1 MNKRAVAGFSLTA
14 LMLGGAMVG
23 CAQGGISTASTR
35 SEATLAKHAARN
47 AEKAAEALQK
57 GDPAK
62 AVSFAEAAVAA
73 VPNNADYRALLGS
86 AYLKAGRFTSAH
98 AAYADVL
105 TLSPQ
110 NGRAALNLAL
120 AMIAEGQWDEAR
132 QALESNAA
140 IVPAS
145 DRGLAIALAG
155 DPAGGVEVLTAAAR
169 APEADAKTRQ
179 NLALALALAGRWA
192 DARQMAGVDMAPTDA
207 DARVLQWAAF
217 AKPTGAADQ
226 VAALLGVTPVKDPG
240 QPVALA
246 LNKLMPSRDAPA
258 ELLAEAP
265 ATSLVA
271 EPEPTQVAA
280 VAADVPAGPRIV
292 FAERREVVQSLPAG
306 TQVARSAGVNAP
318 VRLAA
323 VESEGSARVRQAGKW
338 FVQLGAYDS
347 AAVAKDAWERAQRR
361 YAGFAG
367 ETPSGMAFK
376 SFYRLSVGGYSR
388 GEANALCRGYRAN
401 GGSCFVR
408 TSAGDQ
414 TAAWV
419 KPSRVQFAGR

>member
-1 MNKRAVAGFSLTA
+1 
-14 LMLGGAMVG
+14 
-23 CAQGGISTASTR
+23 
-35 SEATLAKHAARN
+35 
-47 AEKAAEALQK
+47 
-57 GDPAK
+57 
-62 AVSFAEAAVAA
+62 
-73 VPNNADYRALLGS
+73 
-86 AYLKAGRFTSAH
+86 
-98 AAYADVL
+98 
-105 TLSPQ
+105 
-110 NGRAALNLAL
+110 
-120 AMIAEGQWDEAR
+120 
-132 QALESNAA
+132 
-140 IVPAS
+140 
-145 DRGLAIALAG
+145 
-155 DPAGGVEVLTAAAR
+155 VEVLTAAAR
-169 APEADAKTRQ
+169 TPEADAKTRQ

-217 AKPTGAADQ
+217 AKPAGAADQ
-226 VAALLGVTPVKDPG
+226 VAALLGVKPVKDPG

-246 LNKLMPSRDAPA
+246 LNNVMPSRVAPA
-258 ELLAEAP
+258 ELMAEAP
-265 ATSLVA
+265 ATSLAA
-271 EPEPTQVAA
+271 EPEPTHVAA

-306 TQVARSAGVNAP
+306 TQVARSAGVKAP

-323 VESEGSARVRQAGKW
+323 VESEGSAKVKQAGKW

-408 TSAGDQ
+408 TGAGDQ